1 MNCERFKA
9 IASEFARQEIMET
22 SIRNS
27 ALAHVE
33 ECGPCRH
40 HWEAERALSDNLR
53 LLSSTMSSLQAPVKV
68 EGALLAAFRDRA
80 NVVQLRREP
89 QRWRFWAAAIA
100 AVLLIGIA
108 VSAWRASVFSG
119 TRKESQAHGS
129 PKPERLATPQA
140 PQPPSTGAVSNTG
153 TGSQAPQPKPAP
165 RPRVKT
171 NRETVS
177 PGRTVPDSAS
187 AVAANNETKEV
198 TSDFVALGYGN
209 ALDLQDGG
217 QLVRVELP
225 RAALARFGLLL
236 DMDRADERVKAD
248 VLVGAD
254 GLARA
259 IRFVK

>member
-1 MNCERFKA
+1 MNCEGFKA
-9 IASEFARQEIMET
+9 IAPELARQEIMET
-22 SIRNS
+22 SVRNS

-33 ECGPCRH
+33 QCVPCRD
-40 HWEAERALSDNLR
+40 HWDAERALSDNLR
-53 LLSSTMSSLQAPVKV
+53 SLSRTMNSLPAPAHL

-80 NVVQLRREP
+80 NMVQLRREP
-89 QRWRFWAAAIA
+89 RRWRYWAAAVA

-108 VSAWRASVFSG
+108 VSAWRAGVFSG
-119 TRKESQAHGS
+119 TRKELQAVT
-129 PKPERLATPQA
+129 PKSEPLPN
-140 PQPPSTGAVSNTG
+140 PQPPQPQPIAKVSDSG
-153 TGSQAPQPKPAP
+153 TVSKTQQPKPAP

-171 NRETVS
+171 NRETVLPS
-177 PGRTVPDSAS
+177 QTVPDTAS
-187 AVAANNETKEV
+187 AVAANSETKEV

-236 DMDRADERVKAD
+236 DMDHANERVKAD
-248 VLVGAD
+248 VLVGTD